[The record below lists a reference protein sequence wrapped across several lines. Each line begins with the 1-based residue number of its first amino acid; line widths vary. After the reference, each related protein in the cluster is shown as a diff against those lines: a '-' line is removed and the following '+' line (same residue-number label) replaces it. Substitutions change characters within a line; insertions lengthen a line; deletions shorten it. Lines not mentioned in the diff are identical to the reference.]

1 MNWQQVAVLALMIAG
16 SLISLALGEKQLAT
30 LFAGAAAGYIGQRW
44 SGPGGNGNGTG
55 GVPQPLPPQT
65 SGPFSLS
72 PPTSGPTSVPPGS
85 DSSWP
90 PPHR

>member
-1 MNWQQVAVLALMIAG
+1 MDWKQVAVLALMIAG

-44 SGPGGNGNGTG
+44 SPPGGNGSGSG
-55 GVPQPLPPQT
+55 GIPQPLPPQT
-65 SGPFSLS
+65 SGPFSL
-72 PPTSGPTSVPPGS
+72 PPQPSGPVPLPPSS
-85 DSSWP
+85 DNWP